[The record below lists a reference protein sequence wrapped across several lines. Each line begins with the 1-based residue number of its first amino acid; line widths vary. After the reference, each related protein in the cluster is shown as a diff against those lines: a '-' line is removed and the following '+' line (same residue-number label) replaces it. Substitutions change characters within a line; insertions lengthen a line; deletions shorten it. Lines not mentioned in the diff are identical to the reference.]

1 MGLRIEREVP
11 LEKPRMHQAV
21 PALRRRANGCN
32 SEAVL
37 DEREIV
43 DGIDELGVRLYGRA
57 RNAYW

>member
-1 MGLRIEREVP
+1 
-11 LEKPRMHQAV
+11 MHQAV